1 MGMSSLNDSTGFSM
15 SEPTSRLRIMQV
27 NTSDDYGGAAKVARS
42 LHNSYRSRGYPSWLV
57 VGHKYSE
64 QSNVLQIPPAT
75 CRTWRPFVA
84 GLGENALS
92 PLVGKVRGAWRLRN
106 LLSTIGDPSWSWAN
120 QRGYEDFNFPQTWRL
135 GSLTNEHPDIVHCHN
150 LHGGYFD
157 LRALPSLSQQFPV
170 VLTLHDAWTMSGHC
184 AHSFDCDRWKTGCG
198 DCPDLTIYPAI
209 GRDRTAYN
217 WKRKQQIYAR
227 CRFYLAAP
235 SKWLIQK
242 VEQSMLATAL
252 IETKVIHNGVDLS
265 IFFPGDREVAR
276 ARLNIPKD
284 VTVLLFAG
292 SSLKTNLWKD
302 YATMRASVEAV
313 ARQLGG
319 REIRF
324 IALGDS
330 NGNEEVGQVRVQF
343 VPYQKDPASVARYYQ
358 AADIYLHAARIDT
371 FPNSVLEALACGI
384 PVVATAVGG
393 IPEQIQEGRT
403 GFLVPPGDVEV
414 MTARLTQLLSD
425 ERLRKH
431 MGQQAAEDVR
441 ERFDLRHQVDVYLTW
456 YEDIV
461 NSRRMQ

>member
-1 MGMSSLNDSTGFSM
+1 
-15 SEPTSRLRIMQV
+15 
-27 NTSDDYGGAAKVARS
+27 
-42 LHNSYRSRGYPSWLV
+42 
-57 VGHKYSE
+57 
-64 QSNVLQIPPAT
+64 
-75 CRTWRPFVA
+75 
-84 GLGENALS
+84 
-92 PLVGKVRGAWRLRN
+92 
-106 LLSTIGDPSWSWAN
+106 
-120 QRGYEDFNFPQTWRL
+120 
-135 GSLTNEHPDIVHCHN
+135 
-150 LHGGYFD
+150 
-157 LRALPSLSQQFPV
+157 
-170 VLTLHDAWTMSGHC
+170 
-184 AHSFDCDRWKTGCG
+184 
-198 DCPDLTIYPAI
+198 
-209 GRDRTAYN
+209 
-217 WKRKQQIYAR
+217 
-227 CRFYLAAP
+227 
-235 SKWLIQK
+235 
-242 VEQSMLATAL
+242 MLATAL

-265 IFFPGDREVAR
+265 VFFPGDREIAR

-284 VTVLLFAG
+284 VIVLLFAG
-292 SSLKTNLWKD
+292 NSLKTNLWKD
-302 YATMRASVEAV
+302 YAMMRASVEAV
-313 ARQLGG
+313 AGQLGG

-330 NGNEEVGQVRVQF
+330 NDNEEVGQVRVQF

-461 NSRRMQ
+461 RSRRMQ